1 MFQIRKLINYIYYRY
16 KWRNKVTFSF
26 SVNISP
32 NTSFEGMNKIYEKT
46 YFTGSIGFGSY
57 ISHHCRLNA
66 SIGRFTSI
74 GPFVNSNSGRHP
86 YLYPYATTSPAFFSL
101 QKQNGNTFALKQ
113 MFDEFIYADNENKRG
128 VCIENDVW
136 IGQNVFIVGG
146 VKINDGA
153 VVLAGSVVTKDVP
166 PYAIVGG
173 VPAKI
178 IKYRYDEETISFLL
192 KIKCWNNDITWFKN
206 NLELLCDIDKL
217 KRYYKNLL

>member
-1 MFQIRKLINYIYYRY
+1 MFHPRRIIKYLQNRY
-16 KWRNKVTFSF
+16 KWRQKVVFPFSA
-26 SVNISP
+26 NI
-32 NTSFEGMNKIYEKT
+32 TSNSCFEGMNKIYDKT
-46 YFTGSIGFGSY
+46 YFTGSLGFGSY

-86 YLYPYATTSPAFFSL
+86 YQYPFATTSPAFFSL
-101 QKQNGNTFALKQ
+101 QKQNGSTFALKQ
-113 MFDEFIYADNENKRG
+113 MFEEFVYADKENKRG

-146 VKINDGA
+146 VKINNGA

-178 IKYRYDEETISFLL
+178 IKYRYDEETISF
-192 KIKCWNNDITWFKN
+192 
-206 NLELLCDIDKL
+206 
-217 KRYYKNLL
+217 